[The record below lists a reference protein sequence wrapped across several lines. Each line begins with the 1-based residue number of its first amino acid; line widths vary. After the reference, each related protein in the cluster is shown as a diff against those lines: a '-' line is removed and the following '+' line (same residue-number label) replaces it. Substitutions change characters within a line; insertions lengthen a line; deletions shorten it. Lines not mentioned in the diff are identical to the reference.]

1 MTQLITAPPTI
12 VQGPEHPGS
21 KKMPAKADHKLDLA
35 ETLVDKTIFTEQSQG
50 SPMRNPDLPS
60 SRLHQSPDGR
70 TVLVSLN
77 ETGVETR
84 NKLPLDQS
92 TKMQKGVEVSTRQT
106 VKNPYIKTA

>member
-1 MTQLITAPPTI
+1 MTQIMTSSPTI

-21 KKMPAKADHKLDLA
+21 KRMPAKADP
-35 ETLVDKTIFTEQSQG
+35 TLNIAKGSVDKTVLTAQSQG
-50 SPMRNPDLPS
+50 APMQHPDLPS

-92 TKMQKGVEVSTRQT
+92 TKMQKGVEITTLQA
-106 VKNPYIKTA
+106 VKNPYIK

>member
-1 MTQLITAPPTI
+1 MTQIMTAPPTI

-21 KKMPAKADHKLDLA
+21 KKMLAKTDPTLNLA
-35 ETLVDKTIFTEQSQG
+35 EPSVDKTVLTTQSQG
-50 SPMRNPDLPS
+50 NPMQHPDFPS
-60 SRLHQSPDGR
+60 SRLRHSPDGR

-92 TKMQKGVEVSTRQT
+92 TKMQNGVEITTRQT
-106 VKNPYIKTA
+106 VKNPYIK